1 MSGSTPSVIE
11 RIQTRTARIGVIGL
25 GYVGLPLVVEF
36 ARAGFRVTGA
46 KDGLLAQLAG
56 HDDVEGVW
64 YWGTHDGVKAVEL
77 ASASN
82 MKRTWCHY
90 GAMDWASAEGEG
102 REFLRAA
109 THVKN
114 IWIPYGE

>member
-1 MSGSTPSVIE
+1 VPGGAVNI
-11 RIQTRTARIGVIGL
+11 
-25 GYVGLPLVVEF
+25 
-36 ARAGFRVTGA
+36 VTGA
-46 KDGLLAQLAG
+46 KDGLVAQLAG

-64 YWGTHDGVKAVEL
+64 YWGTRDGVRAVEM

-90 GAMDWASAEGEG
+90 GVVDWSSVDEGEG
-102 REFLRAA
+102 REFLRAG
-109 THVKN
+109 TQVKN